1 MTLSSPVA
9 ARGMVLVLL
18 LAVAA
23 CGSDSPDDG
32 SPDMASVKATYL
44 ALGDSYTIGESV
56 EPGLR
61 WPVQL
66 VKALNE
72 QGVATEEPVI
82 VARTGWTTDELMAA
96 INDEAIS
103 ETFDLVSLLIGV
115 NNQYRG
121 RDLEEY
127 RSQFVDLLL
136 TAIESAGGVAGNVV
150 VLSIPDWGVMPFAEG
165 RDRGQIGQEI
175 DAFNQVKREESLK
188 AGVRYVDVT
197 GISREA
203 ATQPELVAE
212 DGLHPSGAMY
222 ARWSE
227 ASLPSVLEVLASGR
241 Q

>member
-1 MTLSSPVA
+1 MTFSSPVA

-23 CGSDSPDDG
+23 CGSDSPDDR
-32 SPDMASVKATYL
+32 SPDMASTKATYL

-56 EPGLR
+56 EPDLR

-96 INDEAIS
+96 
-103 ETFDLVSLLIGV
+103 
-115 NNQYRG
+115 
-121 RDLEEY
+121 
-127 RSQFVDLLL
+127 
-136 TAIESAGGVAGNVV
+136 GGVAGNVV

-165 RDRGQIGQEI
+165 RDRGKIGQEI

-203 ATQPELVAE
+203 ATQPDLVAE

-227 ASLPSVLEVLASGR
+227 ASLSSVLEVLASGR